1 MPDSM
6 DIARLDVTPSG
17 GGVGAFVN
25 DIDLRTVGAGE
36 AAAIRTALGR
46 HGVLFFREQALD
58 PDAQIAFAR
67 KIGEININ
75 RFFRPTAT
83 HPEVAT
89 VLKEPHQKNNIGGG
103 WHADHSYDEAP
114 ALGSILVAVE
124 TPPHGGDTLF
134 AGACAAWETLSDG
147 MKKMLSGLRA
157 VHSSRHVFGREAAA
171 ANAEVQAEHY
181 GNPELATQDS
191 VHPAVIRH
199 PISGRPSLYVNPGF
213 TLRFDGWTD
222 EESQPLLKYLYAHVT
237 RPENT
242 YRFRW
247 EPGSVAFWDNR
258 ATWHYALNDY
268 HGHRRLMHR
277 ITLEGEAL
285 EPVSSRVS
293 DGASKGAPAA

>member
-6 DIARLDVTPSG
+6 GLTGLDISPSG

-25 DIDLRTVGAGE
+25 DIDLRTVEAAE
-36 AAAIRTALGR
+36 AAAIRLALGR
-46 HGVLFFREQALD
+46 HGVLFFRGQELD

-75 RFFRPTAT
+75 RFFKPTDT

-89 VLKEPHQKNNIGGG
+89 VLKEPDQKNNIGGG
-103 WHADHSYDEAP
+103 WHTDHSYDEEP

-124 TPPHGGDTLF
+124 TPPYGGDTLF
-134 AGACAAWETLSDG
+134 ASTCAAWETLSDG

-157 VHSSRHVFGREAAA
+157 VHSSRHVFGKEAAD
-171 ANAEVQAEHY
+171 ANAEIQAEHY
-181 GNPELATQDS
+181 GNAGAATQDS
-191 VHPAVIRH
+191 VHPVVIRH
-199 PISGRPSLYVNPGF
+199 PISGQPSLYVNPGF

-222 EESQPLLKYLYAHVT
+222 AESKPMLDYLYAHVAK
-237 RPENT
+237 PEHT
-242 YRFRW
+242 YRFQW
-247 EPGSVAFWDNR
+247 QPGSVAFWDNR
-258 ATWHYALNDY
+258 ASWHYALNDY

-285 EPVSSRVS
+285 
-293 DGASKGAPAA
+293 AA

>member
-36 AAAIRTALGR
+36 AAAIRLALGR

-75 RFFRPTAT
+75 RFFRPTDT

-103 WHADHSYDEAP
+103 WHADHSYDAAP

-134 AGACAAWETLSDG
+134 AGTCAAWETLSDG
-147 MKKMLSGLRA
+147 MKRMLSGLRA
-157 VHSSRHVFGREAAA
+157 VHSSRHVFGKEAAA
-171 ANAEVQAEHY
+171 ANAAVQAEHY

-191 VHPAVIRH
+191 VHPVVIRH
-199 PISGRPSLYVNPGF
+199 PTSGRPSLYVNPGF

-222 EESQPLLKYLYAHVT
+222 AESKPLLDWLYAHVT
-237 RPENT
+237 RPEHT

-277 ITLEGEAL
+277 ITLEGEVL

-293 DGASKGAPAA
+293 KGAPAA